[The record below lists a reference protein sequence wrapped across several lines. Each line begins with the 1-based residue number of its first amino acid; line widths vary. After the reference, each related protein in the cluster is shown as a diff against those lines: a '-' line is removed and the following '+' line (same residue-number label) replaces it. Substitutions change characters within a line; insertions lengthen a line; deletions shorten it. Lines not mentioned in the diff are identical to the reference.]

1 MRFWSCGLA
10 VALLGFAPLAQAGG
24 ADGNL
29 ADATA
34 LSRPVA
40 RWPLLSSAFGQSAT
54 KDLAWASS
62 SRPAASIDQAG
73 EIQLTSAKT
82 DQFIKPALRTFG
94 PRSSGLKGM
103 FPACDDCPNYG
114 GMGFVSYDS
123 WRGISDGS
131 WQNNGVVAGLNYGT
145 RLGAFSDLTGIGFQM
160 GGSVGAFNWSGTDYR
175 FKDRNEAQ
183 TQGFLTYGFFRKAN
197 DRSRFNAAIVQDWM
211 FNDNFGVYAQ
221 NPTLSQGRAQVG
233 YAVNAANEFGLWGT
247 WRYLSDS
254 RFVAGE
260 DERIVW
266 RPISQLN
273 LYWQHKWS
281 AGGADT
287 RIWVGVPER
296 HRLSGGGSLGD
307 YLAGALAN
315 VPLSDRFGLF
325 TLVTYM
331 HPSARPGPAG
341 SREDAWNFSVGVTLF
356 PGRIARST
364 NVSGRCWMPQLPVA
378 NNGYFLNDTNHSY

>member
-10 VALLGFAPLAQAGG
+10 VALLGFAPFAQAGG
-24 ADGNL
+24 ADGGLRNS
-29 ADATA
+29 AAA
-34 LSRPVA
+34 SRPVV
-40 RWPLLSSAFGQSAT
+40 RRPLLSAAFGERAT
-54 KDLAWASS
+54 KDFAFASS
-62 SRPAASIDQAG
+62 ARPAESVDEPGA
-73 EIQLTSAKT
+73 IQLTSAKT
-82 DQFIKPALRTFG
+82 EQFIKPALRTFG
-94 PRSSGLKGM
+94 PRGNGLAGM

-123 WRGISDGS
+123 WRGISDGN
-131 WQNNGVVAGLNYGT
+131 WQNNGIVAGLNYGT

-160 GGSVGAFNWSGTDYR
+160 GGSVGAFNWSGTGY
-175 FKDRNEAQ
+175 KHENNEAQ
-183 TQGFLTYGFFRKAN
+183 TQGFLTYGLFRKAN
-197 DRSRFNAAIVQDWM
+197 ENCRWNAAIVQDWM
-211 FNDNFGVYAQ
+211 FNDNFGIYAQ

-254 RFVAGE
+254 RFVP
-260 DERIVW
+260 DEGVVKW
-266 RPISQLN
+266 RPINQLN

-287 RIWVGVPER
+287 RIWAGVPER
-296 HRLSGGGSLGD
+296 DRLAGGGSLGD

-325 TLVTYM
+325 ALVTYM
-331 HPSARPGPAG
+331 HPSARPGPAA
-341 SREDAWNFSVGVTLF
+341 SRQDAWNFSIGVTLF
-356 PGRIARST
+356 PGRNARST
-364 NVSGRCWMPQLPVA
+364 TVSARCWMPQLPVA